1 MWLDKSINV
10 TEISSEDYEYLVN
23 RFGTMIAKD
32 VFSKSDLEDLE
43 LDEDYPVVVIK
54 YYKEDFEYDLI
65 FAFEV
70 GNNYYF
76 YTDTFLRR

>member
-10 TEISSEDYEYLVN
+10 TEIPSEDFEYLVN

>member
-23 RFGTMIAKD
+23 KFGILTAKD

-43 LDEDYPVVVIK
+43 LDEDYPIVVIK
-54 YYKEDFEYDLI
+54 SYKEDFEYDLI
-65 FAFEV
+65 FAFKV

-76 YTDTFLRR
+76 YADTFLKR

>member
-23 RFGTMIAKD
+23 RFGTLIAKD
-32 VFSKSDLEDLE
+32 VFSKYDLEDLE
-43 LDEDYPVVVIK
+43 LEEDYPVVVIK
-54 YYKEDFEYDLI
+54 YYKEDYEYDLI

>member
-23 RFGTMIAKD
+23 RFGTLTAKD

-43 LDEDYPVVVIK
+43 LEENYPVVVIK
-54 YYKEDFEYDLI
+54 CYKEDYEYDLI
-65 FAFEV
+65 FAFKV
-70 GNNYYF
+70 GSRYYF
-76 YTDTFLRR
+76 YTDTFLKR

>member
-23 RFGTMIAKD
+23 RFGTLIAKD

-70 GNNYYF
+70 GDNYYF
-76 YTDTFLRR
+76 YTDTFLKR

>member
-54 YYKEDFEYDLI
+54 YYKEDFEYDL
-65 FAFEV
+65 
-70 GNNYYF
+70 
-76 YTDTFLRR
+76 T

>member
-23 RFGTMIAKD
+23 RFGTFTAKD

-43 LDEDYPVVVIK
+43 LEEDYPVVVIK
-54 YYKEDFEYDLI
+54 SYKEDYEYDLI
-65 FAFEV
+65 FAFKVESR
-70 GNNYYF
+70 YYF
-76 YTDTFLRR
+76 YTDTFLKR

>member
-10 TEISSEDYEYLVN
+10 TEISSEDFEYLVN
-23 RFGTMIAKD
+23 RFGTLTAKD

-43 LDEDYPVVVIK
+43 LEEDYPVVVIK

-70 GNNYYF
+70 GNRHYF